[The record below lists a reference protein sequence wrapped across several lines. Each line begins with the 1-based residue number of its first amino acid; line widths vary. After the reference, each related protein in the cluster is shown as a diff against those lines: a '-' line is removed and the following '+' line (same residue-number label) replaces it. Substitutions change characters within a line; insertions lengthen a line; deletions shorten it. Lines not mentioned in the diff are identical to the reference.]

1 MGRIAGDLKQEK
13 AFARL
18 EEEAAV
24 TLLRTADVLRSL
36 LDGALKPFGLSGEQ
50 YNVLR
55 ILRGSPSK
63 GLPTLEIASRMVS
76 RAPNITRLVDKL
88 IQKGLVSRCP
98 QPDDR
103 RVVVVRIT
111 GTGRRLVDRATPAA
125 QAAPAAALARLKPAQ
140 LRSLIELLD
149 AAWPH

>member
-1 MGRIAGDLKQEK
+1 MGRIAREIRQDKPY
-13 AFARL
+13 ARL

-55 ILRGSPSK
+55 ILRGSPAR

-88 IQKGLVSRCP
+88 IRKGLVSRCP
-98 QPDDR
+98 QAGDR
-103 RVVVVRIT
+103 RVVVVKIT
-111 GTGRRLVDRATPAA
+111 AKGHRLADQATPAVEA
-125 QAAPAAALARLKPAQ
+125 VDAAALARLKPAQ
-140 LRSLIELLD
+140 LRALIGLLD
-149 AAWPH
+149 AARP